1 MFKTQ
6 QLSYNRRI
14 SVGLCIYQNDD
25 LMREIYLFDPTS
37 RNLFTE
43 NCVNNNVILEAA
55 HDFWWKKYIKYL
67 RMYHDVEDLKSIKYI
82 LEIKR
87 GFFDTLYQISP
98 ESFFGED
105 YW

>member
-1 MFKTQ
+1 MFRAQ
-6 QLSYNRRI
+6 QLSSSRRR
-14 SVGLCIYQNDD
+14 SAGLRIYQNDD
-25 LMREIYLFDPTS
+25 LMRQIYLFDPTS

-67 RMYHDVEDLKSIKYI
+67 RLYHNVNDLKAIKYV
-82 LEIKR
+82 LEIQR